1 MAEKKKKYVPH
12 SERFGFNKIKDM
24 YTRKRIIKIDKLLQR
39 YSNFKN
45 KNNSNIRFSTWL
57 KNNNIKWTEKDEN
70 VYKYDMDKLRLK
82 YIKPLK

>member
-1 MAEKKKKYVPH
+1 M
-12 SERFGFNKIKDM
+12 FNKIKDL
-24 YTRKRIIKIDKLLQR
+24 YTRKRIIKINKLLQR

-70 VYKYDMDKLRLK
+70 VYKYDMDK
-82 YIKPLK
+82 